1 MRLSGF
7 ARLGRIRP
15 LLALLLG
22 AVLLGAGVQDR
33 PTVFLVGDSTMAPKR
48 DPDHNPERGWGQILP
63 RFLDDG
69 VRVHNAAVN
78 GRSSKSFIDEGRW
91 AAVLGQVRRGDVVLV
106 QFGHNDQKR
115 QDSTRYTDPHTR
127 YRANLRRYVADARSR
142 GATVVLLTPIVRRRW
157 NARGELEDTHG
168 AYPGVMRE
176 VAAEMRVPL
185 IDLQRSTMELVRRA
199 GPDGSKALYVWT
211 APGEF
216 AMYPGGRQD
225 DTHLSLRGATE
236 VARLAAEGLKATG
249 LPLARHVR
257 LDR

>member
-1 MRLSGF
+1 MTALRRVR
-7 ARLGRIRP
+7 A
-15 LLALLLG
+15 LAALVLG
-22 AVLLGAGVQDR
+22 AILAAAGAQER
-33 PTVFLVGDSTMAPKR
+33 PTLFLVGDSTMADKP
-48 DPDHNPERGWGQILP
+48 DPDRNPERGWGQILP

-106 QFGHNDQKR
+106 QFGHNDQKS
-115 QDSTRYTDPHTR
+115 QDPARYTDPHTG
-127 YRANLRRYVADARSR
+127 YRANLRRYVTEARER

-168 AYPGVMRE
+168 AYPGVMRQ

-185 IDLQRSTMELVRRA
+185 IDLQRSTTELVRRA
-199 GPDGSKALYVWT
+199 GPGGSKALYVWT

-236 VARLAAEGLKATG
+236 VARLAAEGLKATD
-249 LPLARHVR
+249 LPLARHIR

>member
-1 MRLSGF
+1 MTGIR
-7 ARLGRIRP
+7 RIRV
-15 LLALLLG
+15 LASLVLG
-22 AVLLGAGVQDR
+22 AILAAAGAQER
-33 PTVFLVGDSTMAPKR
+33 PTLFLVGDSTMANKP
-48 DPDHNPERGWGQILP
+48 DPDRNPERGWGQILP

-106 QFGHNDQKR
+106 QFGHNDQKS
-115 QDSTRYTDPHTR
+115 QDPARYTDPHAG
-127 YRANLRRYVADARSR
+127 YRANLRRYVTEARER

-168 AYPGVMRE
+168 AYPGVMRQ
-176 VAAEMRVPL
+176 VAAEMEVPL
-185 IDLQRSTMELVRRA
+185 IDLQRTTEALVRRA
-199 GPDGSKALYVWT
+199 GDEGSKALYVWT

-236 VARLAAEGLKATG
+236 VARLAAEGLKATD